1 MTVDDSSMKSD
12 NRSQSNKSSVSVQTN
27 NRNDIAIQTSPALY
41 DNNEA
46 SQNGLLAPST
56 TSLAPTAHN
65 GVYGNN
71 SNIRSRSVSFAS
83 TAAPSRVGV
92 NDPYAAF
99 RSKSTISLALP
110 TGDAIE
116 IEDEPDQLPTDQ
128 KPGQRTPSPQQ
139 PSTKMQIFRRMCII
153 NLVAFSFGIDSTLWL
168 PSVYNFILTL
178 RPNDADRYLA
188 VTQAVSALAQFI
200 VSLSIGVFAAKVHS
214 LKWTIVV
221 CIALSFA
228 GNFLYSC
235 AGVGAL
241 NNVGAIIGGRILCGI
256 ASGSSGLA
264 MGFIA
269 ISTANVDR
277 LEALSQYRT
286 YAGIALVLG
295 PALNALFG
303 LIDIKIG
310 NYTINENNAPT
321 YCSSFIMALLAILL
335 GLFLSNKTKPA
346 PNPIVPAIEF
356 FRRGHYGPSLIIL
369 CSMLSSSYVSALILY
384 VLPDRL
390 SSFWGFSTGVQAGLQ
405 TAVYAAGLIGSLL
418 SSYIRDGLG
427 RLVLSITSWKN
438 GVDKVT
444 LLERAKADGGVSAG
458 APLYTGIGL
467 EILLGIVSFLW
478 VSLGLIAMIISFGL
492 DFVYSS
498 SQASTAAGF
507 LIGCA
512 VVMVGYNIQAA
523 VLPTLFSKSLP
534 NDLRVALTPWY
545 GATVAMGK
553 ILAPLITE
561 AITKA
566 TPTGGRTGGNQ
577 IGGYALA
584 LGVPIEHL
592 PSFETKLLQT
602 SQTELNDRLEDFREL
617 LTDNKLDYYIV
628 PTTDAHASEY
638 VADADARLAFLSG
651 FTGSSGVAIV
661 GAYDAHL
668 WTDSRYYIQAERE
681 LSRAWTLH
689 KDGLPGVPT
698 WTEWLSKYTQ
708 SARIGVDPKLMTYKQ
723 ATSIEDILRDV
734 ESQLIYTAHNLID
747 QIWYERPALP
757 LRPLFVLG
765 MEFTGKHASEKL
777 EDVDNWLGPK
787 RAFIASAL
795 DDIAWVL
802 NLRCQDSVPFNPVFY
817 SYLLIS
823 QSKKVLFVYKDQ
835 LTGVV
840 SDYLSDLNVEIKDYA
855 NIDNTLKSVSSN
867 YTTIFTSETVSRAV
881 ASDSGFSRIRTT
893 TSPITLAKAAKNP
906 VELKGAREAYK
917 RDGLAFV
924 RFLAWLDGQVRAGNP
939 DLTEWNVSAKFD
951 EIRSKLP
958 LFKGLAYENISATGA
973 NAALPHYSTSKDNSP
988 KLDLTT
994 PYLNDS
1000 GGQYLDG
1007 TCDTTRTVHFGK
1019 PTKEQKVAFTRVLQ
1033 GHIAIDSLV
1042 FPEGTTG
1049 GHIDVLAR
1057 RPLWLENLDFGHG
1070 TGHGIGA
1077 YLNVHEGPHGINK
1090 GLSFAQ
1096 FPLRVGCM
1104 NSNEPGYYAE
1114 NKFGMRI
1121 ESVVTVKE
1129 SSKKGWLKYE
1139 RLTKVPIDKRLVDY
1153 SLLTQFEKDWLNV
1166 GTFHVLKYTLTTP
1179 KAHNEDVKQTLLPLL
1194 DKSDKLTRK
1203 WLQLQ

>member
-1 MTVDDSSMKSD
+1 MFSCIFGRDTE
-12 NRSQSNKSSVSVQTN
+12 NK
-27 NRNDIAIQTSPALY
+27 
-41 DNNEA
+41 
-46 SQNGLLAPST
+46 
-56 TSLAPTAHN
+56 H
-65 GVYGNN
+65 
-71 SNIRSRSVSFAS
+71 
-83 TAAPSRVGV
+83 
-92 NDPYAAF
+92 
-99 RSKSTISLALP
+99 
-110 TGDAIE
+110 
-116 IEDEPDQLPTDQ
+116 
-128 KPGQRTPSPQQ
+128 
-139 PSTKMQIFRRMCII
+139 
-153 NLVAFSFGIDSTLWL
+153 
-168 PSVYNFILTL
+168 
-178 RPNDADRYLA
+178 
-188 VTQAVSALAQFI
+188 
-200 VSLSIGVFAAKVHS
+200 
-214 LKWTIVV
+214 
-221 CIALSFA
+221 
-228 GNFLYSC
+228 
-235 AGVGAL
+235 
-241 NNVGAIIGGRILCGI
+241 
-256 ASGSSGLA
+256 
-264 MGFIA
+264 
-269 ISTANVDR
+269 
-277 LEALSQYRT
+277 T
-286 YAGIALVLG
+286 YE
-295 PALNALFG
+295 
-303 LIDIKIG
+303 K
-310 NYTINENNAPT
+310 
-321 YCSSFIMALLAILL
+321 
-335 GLFLSNKTKPA
+335 
-346 PNPIVPAIEF
+346 
-356 FRRGHYGPSLIIL
+356 
-369 CSMLSSSYVSALILY
+369 
-384 VLPDRL
+384 
-390 SSFWGFSTGVQAGLQ
+390 
-405 TAVYAAGLIGSLL
+405 
-418 SSYIRDGLG
+418 
-427 RLVLSITSWKN
+427 
-438 GVDKVT
+438 
-444 LLERAKADGGVSAG
+444 
-458 APLYTGIGL
+458 
-467 EILLGIVSFLW
+467 
-478 VSLGLIAMIISFGL
+478 
-492 DFVYSS
+492 
-498 SQASTAAGF
+498 
-507 LIGCA
+507 
-512 VVMVGYNIQAA
+512 
-523 VLPTLFSKSLP
+523 
-534 NDLRVALTPWY
+534 
-545 GATVAMGK
+545 
-553 ILAPLITE
+553 
-561 AITKA
+561 
-566 TPTGGRTGGNQ
+566 
-577 IGGYALA
+577 
-584 LGVPIEHL
+584 VPIEHL

-734 ESQLIYTAHNLID
+734 ESQLIYTEHNLID

-777 EDVDNWLGPK
+777 KDVDNWLGPK

-823 QSKKVLFVYKDQ
+823 QSKKVLFVHKDQ

-867 YTTIFTSETVSRAV
+867 YTTIFASETVSRAV

-1153 SLLTQFEKDWLNV
+1153 SLLTQFEKDWLN
-1166 GTFHVLKYTLTTP
+1166 
-1179 KAHNEDVKQTLLPLL
+1179 AHNEDVKQTLLPLL